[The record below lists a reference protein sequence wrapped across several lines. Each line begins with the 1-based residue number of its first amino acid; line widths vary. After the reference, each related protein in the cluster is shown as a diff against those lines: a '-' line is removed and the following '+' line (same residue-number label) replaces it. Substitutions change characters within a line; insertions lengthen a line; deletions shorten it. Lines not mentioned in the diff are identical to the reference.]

1 MKRGRVMR
9 RESRDSGEGE
19 RHSIAKEVSQSH
31 DLCLAHQ
38 LGVTRQTWLHGGA
51 PVWSVTLLDQ
61 VWDGCRRQNMLVW
74 SATLG
79 FPVFRGGIAVV
90 FEMRTAWAPCF
101 FEWGD
106 GSGKG

>member
-1 MKRGRVMR
+1 MR

-19 RHSIAKEVSQSH
+19 RRSIAKEVSRSH

-38 LGVTRQTWLHGGA
+38 LRVTRQKWLCVGA
-51 PVWSVTLLDQ
+51 PVWSVALLDQ
-61 VWDGCRRQNMLVW
+61 VWDGRRRQNTLVW

-79 FPVFRGGIAVV
+79 FPVFQGGIAVM
-90 FEMRTAWAPCF
+90 FETCTVWAHCF
-101 FEWGD
+101 LERVD

>member
-1 MKRGRVMR
+1 MR

-19 RHSIAKEVSQSH
+19 RRSIAKEVSRSH

-38 LGVTRQTWLHGGA
+38 LGVTRQKWLHVGT
-51 PVWSVTLLDQ
+51 PVWSVALLDQ

-79 FPVFRGGIAVV
+79 FPVFRGGIAVM
-90 FEMRTAWAPCF
+90 FEMRTVWAHCF
-101 FEWGD
+101 LERVD

>member
-19 RHSIAKEVSQSH
+19 HHSIAKEVSRSH

-38 LGVTRQTWLHGGA
+38 LRVTRQKWLRIGT
-51 PVWSVTLLDQ
+51 PVWSVALLDQ
-61 VWDGCRRQNMLVW
+61 VWDGRRRQNMLAW

-79 FPVFRGGIAVV
+79 FLVFWGGIAVM
-90 FEMRTAWAPCF
+90 FEMRTVWAHCF
-101 FEWGD
+101 LERVD